1 MNANLDKAKQDL
13 ARAYPELEVETI
25 EFIGEGDF
33 ARAYA
38 VNDELM
44 ILFALNPEGSEFLS
58 REANLLPHFVK
69 PIDIP
74 IPDISRSGR
83 YGDEGYTFICYPKI
97 PGIPISAE
105 RFFDSAPN
113 DQRRFAETI
122 SQFLQQLHSFNIEK
136 ARQAEIE
143 ERDYGK
149 ENRRHLEKSRE
160 LIYPL
165 VDQRV
170 RDYIEKIFDENTEPD
185 FSPVLMH
192 DDLSAEH
199 ILFDPERREITGIID
214 FSDMIIGDGI
224 EDLMY
229 LYDDFGVDFM
239 DIFLEYYY
247 DGNRRSLLERL
258 HFYHECHTIGRILW
272 AIENDYEPGVDF
284 RLKELAGLVETSTS
298 PAWERI
304 IDSYERIVD

>member
-1 MNANLDKAKQDL
+1 VNANLDKTKQDL
-13 ARAYPELEVETI
+13 ASAYPELEVETI
-25 EFIGEGDF
+25 EFTGEGDF

-44 ILFALNPEGSEFLS
+44 VLFALNPEGSVLLA
-58 REANLLPHFVK
+58 REANLLPHLVK
-69 PIDIP
+69 QTDIS

-97 PGIPISAE
+97 SGIPLSAE
-105 RFFDSAPN
+105 RFFDSTPN
-113 DQRRFAETI
+113 DQHRFAETI

-136 ARQAEIE
+136 ARRAGIE
-143 ERDYGK
+143 ERDYRK
-149 ENRRHLEKSRE
+149 ENYRYLEKSRR

-165 VDQRV
+165 VDRVV
-170 RDYIEKIFDENTEPD
+170 RDYIEKIFEENAEPD

-229 LYDDFGVDFM
+229 LYDDFGLDFM
-239 DIFLEYYY
+239 GIFLKYYH
-247 DGNRRSLLERL
+247 DGNHRSLLERL
-258 HFYHECHTIGRILW
+258 HFYYERHTIGRILW
-272 AIENDYEPGVDF
+272 AIENNYEPGVDF
-284 RLKELAGLVETSTS
+284 RLKELVGLVETSAS

-304 IDSYERIVD
+304 ID

>member
-1 MNANLDKAKQDL
+1 MRLKANLDKTKQDL
-13 ARAYPELEVETI
+13 ARAYPELNVKAI
-25 EFIGEGDF
+25 EFTGEGDF
-33 ARAYA
+33 AHAFT

-44 ILFALNPEGSEFLS
+44 ILFALNPESSVFLA
-58 REANLLPHFVK
+58 REANLLPHLVK
-69 PIDIP
+69 QIDIS

-97 PGIPISAE
+97 PGIPLSDE
-105 RFFDSAPN
+105 HFFDSTPGK
-113 DQRRFAETI
+113 QHRFAETI
-122 SQFLQQLHSFNIEK
+122 SRFLRQLHSFNTDK
-136 ARQAEIE
+136 ARQAGIE
-143 ERDYGK
+143 ERDYRK
-149 ENRRHLEKSRE
+149 ENYRYLEESRG

-165 VDQRV
+165 VDQGV
-170 RDYIEKIFDENTEPD
+170 RDYIEKKFEANAEPD

-192 DDLSAEH
+192 DDLSSEH

-229 LYDDFGVDFM
+229 LYDDFGVEFI
-239 DIFLEYYY
+239 DIFLKYYH
-247 DGNRRSLLERL
+247 DDNRRSLLERL
-258 HFYHECHTIGRILW
+258 HFYHERHTIGRILW

-284 RLKELAGLVETSTS
+284 RLKELFGLVEMSTS

-304 IDSYERIVD
+304 VD